1 MGGAIKLDRALSWSA
16 GLECGRQ
23 RTIVEVVELAA
34 DRDAMGEAGDS
45 DAAYSEPVDD
55 VVGRSL
61 ALDGCRRGQDH
72 FDNF

>member
-1 MGGAIKLDRALSWSA
+1 MDRALSWSA

-34 DRDAMGEAGDS
+34 DRDAMGEAGNRD
-45 DAAYSEPVDD
+45 DAFSEPVDD
-55 VVGRSL
+55 VVSCRLAFDGR
-61 ALDGCRRGQDH
+61 RRGQNH